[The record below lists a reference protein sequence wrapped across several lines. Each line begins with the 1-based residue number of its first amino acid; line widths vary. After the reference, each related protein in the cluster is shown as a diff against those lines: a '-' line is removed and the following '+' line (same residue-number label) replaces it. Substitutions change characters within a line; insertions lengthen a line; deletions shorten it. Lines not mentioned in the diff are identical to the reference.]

1 MKIIFLSDFC
11 RRTGSLDICLP
22 RLLGLAGVGLAGAV
36 ALSAWIGYSV
46 GERHGRDNHDTA
58 VAAEMHSLLEAE
70 RRAIASAR
78 AEQRNHLDALA
89 LKIAELQTHMI
100 RLDALGER
108 LVDVGRLDPG
118 EFDFTT
124 PPPQGGLEYAVPEE
138 AQSDIE
144 LTGELERLSRQLA
157 DREDKLELLEQML
170 IQRGVLAEVTPSG
183 RPVKKGWMSSAFG
196 KRTDPFSGKKSM
208 HRGIDFAGKRGSD
221 VVAVAAGVV
230 TRSEKQ
236 SGYGNLV
243 EIRHANGYST
253 LYAHNQ
259 ENLVKVGEVVSKGQT
274 VALLGS
280 TGRSSGPHVHFE
292 VHRNG
297 KIENP
302 LRFVKAQ

>member
-36 ALSAWIGYSV
+36 ALAAWVGYTV
-46 GERHGRDNHDTA
+46 GERNGRDNQGNA
-58 VAAEMHSLLEAE
+58 VAEEIQSLLDAE
-70 RRAIASAR
+70 RRAIAAAR
-78 AEQRNHLDALA
+78 ADQRNHLDALA

-108 LVDVGRLDPG
+108 LVDVGRLDAG
-118 EFDFTT
+118 EFDFTA
-124 PPPQGGLEYAVPEE
+124 PPPQGGLEYAVPGES
-138 AQSDIE
+138 QSDVE

-208 HRGIDFAGKRGSD
+208 HRGLDFAGKRGSD
-221 VVAVAAGVV
+221 IVAVAAGVV

-259 ENLVKVGEVVSKGQT
+259 ENLVEVGEMVSKGQT
-274 VALLGS
+274 IALLGS